1 MINKAFK
8 KIKINFDPIIKE
20 LKIDLKLRPE
30 RLDEKIYFKIAQF
43 YEEMSEKVDFFV
55 YVFL

>member
-30 RLDEKIYFKIAQF
+30 RLDEKIYFKIAEF
-43 YEEMSEKVDFFV
+43 YEEMSGKS
-55 YVFL
+55 